1 MYLPFAET
9 FVNPYAV
16 VLIGLG
22 AGLLV
27 RVLGSTGYL
36 VLVPALNI
44 FGVPSVTAVG
54 TTGALLLSAGVAE
67 TFGDTPAPRV
77 RRSALIITVA
87 AALAGGVAGQRVL
100 LALREL
106 DLAAPALRLAYFAAL
121 PAAFALLVRRGKPGG
136 GTPPR
141 HPALGIPAAL
151 AAGLALGGAG
161 MALPVPVAGGP
172 EPEAHAEGAQAP
184 TLPLLIP
191 AALWATYACGA
202 AGAVELGLWGLLA
215 VGLVIGTYLGGLLQ
229 RHCAAVERRGVF
241 GAALP
246 AFAVALLLRQLHLT
260 PAAGYLVLL
269 TILLLM
275 VGTGWLLAAALL
287 AAPAEA
293 RKIEEHKKIV

>member
-16 VLIGLG
+16 VLFGLG

-54 TTGALLLSAGVAE
+54 TTGALLLSASVAE

-77 RRSALIITVA
+77 RRSVLIITTA
-87 AALAGGVAGQRVL
+87 AALAGAVAGQRLL

-121 PAAFALLVRRGKPGG
+121 LAAFALLVRRGKPNR

-151 AAGLALGGAG
+151 TAGLVLGGAG
-161 MALPVPVAGGP
+161 MPLPGLAARALKPEAGATGVEAAALPV
-172 EPEAHAEGAQAP
+172 
-184 TLPLLIP
+184 LLP
-191 AALWATYACGA
+191 AALWATYAYGA

-215 VGLVIGTYLGGLLQ
+215 VGLVIGTHLGGLLQ
-229 RHCAAVERRGVF
+229 RHCAAAERRGVF

-287 AAPAEA
+287 AGPAEA
-293 RKIEEHKKIV
+293 RKMKEHKRIV